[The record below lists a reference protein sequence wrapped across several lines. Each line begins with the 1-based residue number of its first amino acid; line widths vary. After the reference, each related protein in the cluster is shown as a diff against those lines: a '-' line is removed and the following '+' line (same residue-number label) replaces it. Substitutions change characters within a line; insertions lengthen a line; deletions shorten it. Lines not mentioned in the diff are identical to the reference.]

1 MKKKF
6 GWGIL
11 IFVIVYSCLWFV
23 ASRVVESK
31 VYAQLDRLK
40 QEGAV
45 TEYEGGIYI
54 TGFPFSFNINLAH
67 PRVKFQNAGSGY
79 NINCD
84 MLFDGVLTVELGF
97 FSDRIMIRPFGDLH
111 LKGNLNRYNFN
122 STIGGKNS
130 YYHVRLTN
138 SLILSAIKGSIGAG
152 GKDAQQLLMSL
163 VDKVRIH
170 NEELSLV
177 NKLTNKLL
185 VYADEIDLKLV
196 FDKHRND
203 WALDYTEKLTNME
216 FNAEFNLLAAAV
228 LALPPVRD
236 SVNKLDSDVR
246 NYFDVFSLD
255 KLGKINHEVDLEI
268 DVEGDHTSIKINKL
282 LLNDAA
288 YNLDASGTIGLG
300 KTTKIDVEFT
310 GKFSDRW
317 YSLMKAYAD
326 RIHLKF
332 LENQDFGISKHSI
345 VSDIF
350 NAISDFFVDLFKRHT
365 SHAAY
370 VPMLHTMGTI
380 KGDWDFDYEHIKD
393 GFGLT
398 VNKFQLITS
407 QFEINAK
414 GKARNQGKGDGDIYD
429 LKARFT
435 NYPVI
440 VDSLVAYVNR
450 VTQSVGRSF
459 FISGKKLTI
468 SRPVSQRMIYF
479 LREVSDEPN
488 STSNNLNLTVV
499 NKDGSRCPAVGGY
512 NNQEFCRAWDRFVLN
527 LVFMELT
534 RKFNPKGLPSTILQA
549 PGKIIGVPG
558 KVVRNILGG
567 VFGRKSTESS

>member
-6 GWGIL
+6 GWGVLIL
-11 IFVIVYSCLWFV
+11 VIVYGCLWFV

-45 TEYEGGIYI
+45 TEYEGSIYI

-79 NINCD
+79 NVNCD

-152 GKDAQQLLMSL
+152 GKDAQELLMSL

-177 NKLTNKLL
+177 NKLNNKLL
-185 VYADEIDLKLV
+185 LYADEIDLKVGL
-196 FDKHRND
+196 DMDEKD
-203 WALDYTEKLTNME
+203 WAVSYAEKLSNLE
-216 FNAEFNLLAAAV
+216 VNAEFNALAAEVLSLPFIRVAV
-228 LALPPVRD
+228 
-236 SVNKLDSDVR
+236 NNLDSNVR
-246 NYFDVFSLD
+246 NYFDVFSFD
-255 KLGKINHEVDLEI
+255 KLGKINHEIDLEI
-268 DVEGDHTSIKINKL
+268 KAKEAATSIKINKL
-282 LLNDAA
+282 SLKDAA

-300 KTTKIDVEFT
+300 DTTKIDLDFT
-310 GKFSDRW
+310 SKFSERW
-317 YSLMKAYAD
+317 YRLMGIYAD
-326 RIHLKF
+326 RLQLGTLANKS
-332 LENQDFGISKHSI
+332 FGVRRNSI

-350 NAISDFFVDLFKRHT
+350 NSIFGFFTDLFRQRI
-365 SHAAY
+365 SHDIY
-370 VPMLHTMGTI
+370 VPMLHNMGTI
-380 KGDWDFDYEHIKD
+380 KGDFDIDYESIKD
-393 GFGLT
+393 GFGLQ
-398 VNKFQLITS
+398 VDRFQLTTDH
-407 QFEINAK
+407 FEINAK
-414 GKARNQGKGDGDIYD
+414 GTARNSGQGGGDIYD

-435 NYPVI
+435 NYPFI

-450 VTQSVGRSF
+450 VTQRAGRTF

-468 SRPVSQRMIYF
+468 SRAVSERIKFF
-479 LREVSDEPN
+479 LREVSDDPG
-488 STSNNLNLTVV
+488 SASNNLSLTAV
-499 NKDGSRCPAVGGY
+499 NKDGGRCPAVGHY
-512 NNQEFCRAWDRFVLN
+512 SNQEFCSAWSSFVFN
-527 LVFMELT
+527 IVFMEIT
-534 RKFNPKGLPSTILQA
+534 RNLNPKEMSKRLLQA
-549 PGKIIGVPG
+549 PATIVQAPANIA
-558 KVVRNILGG
+558 RTILGG
-567 VFGRKSTESS
+567 LFGSKSTPEQ